1 MIYAPQVYDA
11 VQVIAAAMQR
21 AGSARP
27 GDVLAEMPRT
37 KHDGLTGL
45 IRFDAKG
52 DLQTGYLTLYTYRG
66 GRRDVI
72 AVVQSGP

>member
-1 MIYAPQVYDA
+1 
-11 VQVIAAAMQR
+11 
-21 AGSARP
+21 
-27 GDVLAEMPRT
+27 VLAEMPRT

-66 GRRDVI
+66 GRRDAI